1 MTILKL
7 INKRTDFKIMQV
19 LNPLYELHIKV
30 TPLVELARKL
40 FVLNTSG
47 SRY

>member
-7 INKRTDFKIMQV
+7 INKRTDFKVMQI

-30 TPLVELARKL
+30 TPLVELAKH
-40 FVLNTSG
+40 
-47 SRY
+47 

>member
-7 INKRTDFKIMQV
+7 IKRTYFKIMQI

-30 TPLVELARKL
+30 TPLVELAKC
-40 FVLNTSG
+40 
-47 SRY
+47 